1 MDENLYTLPVPGS
14 AAFEQYCGGNLGGSN
29 ETCVS
34 FAAIPG
40 AESSFALRDSKP
52 EGSGKEL
59 RFTEAELDAFAA
71 GWVKQRGLTV

>member
-1 MDENLYTLPVPGS
+1 MDGNLYALPLPET

-29 ETCVS
+29 ETCVTL
-34 FAAIPG
+34 AAIPG

-59 RFTEAELDAFAA
+59 RFTGEELNAFAV
-71 GWVKQRGLTV
+71 GWVEKQGLTV